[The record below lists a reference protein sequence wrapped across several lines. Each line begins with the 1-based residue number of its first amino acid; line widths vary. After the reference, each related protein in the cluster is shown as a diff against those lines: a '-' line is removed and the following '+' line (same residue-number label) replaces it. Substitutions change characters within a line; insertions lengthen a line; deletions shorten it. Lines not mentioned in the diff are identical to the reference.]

1 MDATIPDADSVE
13 KADILLADLP
23 CSGLGVLNKKRDLKY
38 RISAKQQKELVQL
51 QRQILSTVWQYVKPG
66 GTLLYSTCTVH
77 KEENEGNAAWF
88 TKRYPFVLKEQIQLL
103 PGTGP
108 WDGFYMAKL
117 KRETL

>member
-1 MDATIPDADSVE
+1 M
-13 KADILLADLP
+13 
-23 CSGLGVLNKKRDLKY
+23 
-38 RISAKQQKELVQL
+38 
-51 QRQILSTVWQYVKPG
+51 
-66 GTLLYSTCTVH
+66 YSTCTVH